1 MADPV
6 PPAPNPSANPP
17 PPLQAE
23 HRRPATPQRVF
34 LVAYPKVVFL
44 YPTLIASLI
53 AGVWMLIRPG
63 QTTDSFVVSAVFLG
77 VLSLNLLV
85 FSFDFPRETSL
96 VVAASAV
103 ALILGLLLIF
113 RTWGGILPEVTRILQ
128 AYHPHANATFYFT
141 ISAVLGI
148 IYACVGINTRFDYW
162 EVTPNELLHHYGVMS
177 DLKRFSA
184 PNMRIDKEIND
195 VFENLLLGS
204 GRLILH
210 PHNES
215 RAIVLDNVMMI
226 NQKEAKLTKM
236 LGALKVQVAN

>member
-1 MADPV
+1 MADSVPV
-6 PPAPNPSANPP
+6 PPASNSAVPP
-17 PPLQAE
+17 HSHSD

-34 LVAYPKVVFL
+34 LVSYPKVVFL

-53 AGVWMLIRPG
+53 AGIWMLVRPVEG
-63 QTTDSFVVSAVFLG
+63 TESFIVSSVFLAI
-77 VLSLNLLV
+77 LTLNLLV

-96 VVAASAV
+96 VVAASIVAV
-103 ALILGLLLIF
+103 VFGLLLLF
-113 RTWGGILPEVTRILQ
+113 RTWDGILPEVTRILQ
-128 AYHPHANATFYFT
+128 NYHPHANATFYFT
-141 ISAVLGI
+141 FATVLSI
-148 IYACVGINTRFDYW
+148 IYCIVAIGTRFDYW
-162 EVTPNELLHHYGVMS
+162 EVTPNELLHHHGIMS

-195 VFENLLLGS
+195 VFENILLGS

-226 NQKEAKLTKM
+226 NKKEAKLTKM
-236 LGALKVQVAN
+236 LGALRVQVAN